1 MTKILKQKQ
10 EIGFFMPTIFWLN
23 KLWVSFSIW
32 QGYLDT
38 DHEDMKKVEKHCQV
52 NFFPAVVQSNCPH
65 RSWRGKTR
73 GYQACW
79 KVLRRK
85 YLLSQP
91 ALHRGK
97 SYCASW
103 DSAGKENENLIQNIW
118 ILFACTFRVLNCNKS
133 ELLMIQCRLCIFTI
147 FKGNWIILYK
157 R

>member
-1 MTKILKQKQ
+1 
-10 EIGFFMPTIFWLN
+10 
-23 KLWVSFSIW
+23 
-32 QGYLDT
+32 
-38 DHEDMKKVEKHCQV
+38 MKKVEKHCQV
-52 NFFPAVVQSNCPH
+52 NFFPAVVRSNCPH

-103 DSAGKENENLIQNIW
+103 DSAGKENENLIQNIL
-118 ILFACTFRVLNCNKS
+118 ILFVGTFKILNCNKS
-133 ELLMIQCRLCIFTI
+133 ELLMEQCRLCIFTI
-147 FKGNWIILYK
+147 FKGNSIFDENNAVILTRSISK
-157 R
+157 VGIQLKTTGLSILNAPRVVFLPKKKNE

>member
-1 MTKILKQKQ
+1 M
-10 EIGFFMPTIFWLN
+10 
-23 KLWVSFSIW
+23 
-32 QGYLDT
+32 

-52 NFFPAVVQSNCPH
+52 IFFPAVVRSNRPH

-97 SYCASW
+97 SWCAGW
-103 DSAGKENENLIQNIW
+103 DLAGKENENLIQNI
-118 ILFACTFRVLNCNKS
+118 
-133 ELLMIQCRLCIFTI
+133 
-147 FKGNWIILYK
+147 
-157 R
+157 